1 MMHVV
6 NPGLDETDISILQT
20 LQENGSISNV
30 RLAESIALS
39 PAATLSRVKKLEQ
52 DGVIEGYQVKLNKD
66 KLGFGLSCFIQV
78 SLKQHE
84 VDLAY
89 HFRDAVKLMPE
100 VIECHFVTGMSDYLL
115 KVAVKD
121 RAALEY
127 FLVHTLTPVEG
138 VERIRTSLILNEV
151 KTHTVL
157 PLLAE
162 K

>member
-1 MMHVV
+1 MHS
-6 NPGLDETDISILQT
+6 NLDETDLNILRT

-30 RLAESIALS
+30 RLAELISLS

-66 KLGFGLSCFIQV
+66 KLGFGLTCFIQI

-89 HFRDAVKLMPE
+89 DFREAVQAMPE

-115 KVAVKD
+115 KVAVRD
-121 RAALEY
+121 RAALER
-127 FLVHTLTPVEG
+127 FLMHTLTPVAG
-138 VERIRTSLILNEV
+138 IERIQTSLILNEV
-151 KTHTVL
+151 KTQTVL
-157 PLLAE
+157 PLDMGNR
-162 K
+162 